1 MVLDLRV
8 GDALEL
14 RRKHPCGGTEWDV
27 MRVGADIGLRCRTC
41 QRRVLMDRPTL
52 RRRLKTLLERGPA
65 IDPAIE
71 RALYGDPSQGAA
83 EPEAGATGER
93 PDQRSA
99 PDCR

>member
-71 RALYGDPSQGAA
+71 RALYRDPAEGPVEPESGAA
-83 EPEAGATGER
+83 GER
-93 PDQRSA
+93 AGGRSA
-99 PDCR
+99 PDNR